1 MEYKDYYQILGVK
14 KSASA
19 KEIKSAFRR
28 LAKQCHPDA
37 NPNDPKAEERFKEIN
52 EAYEVLS
59 DPDKRVKYDQLGAD
73 WQTWER
79 SGNRPQDYDWS
90 RWAGGAPGGG
100 ANVRYATQEDL
111 EQLFGGANPFS
122 DFFSQ
127 IFGGMGARGG
137 QGRVQYQARP
147 QRGQDY
153 EHPVEITLQEAYHGT
168 ARLLQMTDQSSLSSQ
183 TEGKDLRRM
192 EIKIPAG
199 AKTGTRVRMSGV
211 GGSGTAG
218 AATGD
223 LYLRV
228 TVLPDPRFERKADD
242 LHTTVQVDLYT
253 MLLGGEIQVPT
264 MEGSVMLRIPP
275 DTQNGCT
282 FRLRRKGMPKLH
294 QPDHHGDLFVQ
305 VEVQLPKLSPR
316 QRQLVEELRQSS
328 QS

>member
-1 MEYKDYYQILGVK
+1 MEYKDYYQILGVQ

-59 DPDKRVKYDQLGAD
+59 DPEKRKKYDQLGAD
-73 WQTWER
+73 WQKYE
-79 SGNRPQDYDWS
+79 Q
-90 RWAGGAPGGG
+90 AGGWPPGYDRSARTPGGG
-100 ANVRYATQEDL
+100 PNVRYATQEDL
-111 EQLFGGANPFS
+111 EQMFGGGGQFS
-122 DFFSQ
+122 DFFSMF
-127 IFGGMGARGG
+127 FGDMGTHGAPGG
-137 QGRVQYQARP
+137 FRRQVRP

-153 EHPVEITLQEAYHGT
+153 EQPVEITLQEAYQG
-168 ARLLQMTDQSSLSSQ
+168 ASRLLQ
-183 TEGKDLRRM
+183 KDGQRL

-199 AKTGTRVRMSGV
+199 AKTGTRVRMSGG

-218 AATGD
+218 ASAGD

-228 TVLPDPRFERKADD
+228 TVLPDPRFERKGDD

-264 MEGSVMLRIPP
+264 MEGSVMLRIPA

-282 FRLRRKGMPKLH
+282 FRLRGKGMPKLH
-294 QPDHHGDLFVQ
+294 QSGAHGDLFVKI
-305 VEVQLPKLSPR
+305 EVQLPKLTPR
-316 QRQLVEELRQSS
+316 QRQLVEELRKTS
-328 QS
+328 

>member
-1 MEYKDYYQILGVK
+1 MEYRDYYRTLGVR
-14 KSASA
+14 KSASQ

-59 DPDKRVKYDQLGAD
+59 DKDKRSKYDQLGAD
-73 WQTWER
+73 WQKWQR
-79 SGNRPQDYDWS
+79 GGGQPQDFDWNQ
-90 RWAGGAPGGG
+90 WAAGAPGGG
-100 ANVRYATQEDL
+100 AHVRYATPEDL
-111 EQLFGGANPFS
+111 EQLFGDANPFS

-127 IFGGMGARGG
+127 IFGDAGTRGAPGG
-137 QGRVQYQARP
+137 FQRQARP

-168 ARLLQMTDQSSLSSQ
+168 TRLLQMTDQSPLSPQ
-183 TEGKDLRRM
+183 KAVKDLRRM
-192 EIKIPAG
+192 EIKIPPG
-199 AKTGTRVRMSGV
+199 AKTGTRVRMSGG

-228 TVLPDPRFERKADD
+228 TVLPDPRFERQGDD

-264 MEGSVMLRIPP
+264 MEGSAMLRIPA

-282 FRLRRKGMPKLH
+282 FRLRRKGMPKLR
-294 QPDHHGDLFVQ
+294 QSDQHGDLYVR
-305 VEVQLPKLSPR
+305 VEVQLPKLTPQ
-316 QRQLVEELRQSS
+316 QRQLVEQLRQSS
-328 QS
+328 SS